1 MPKKAP
7 KKNPPALTIDTSIE
21 KAENKVSSPSFDSE
35 ADDYLDAPR
44 GSRPQIISELYSI
57 LVDFNTQI
65 DKVNSAFTSLKKSME
80 SVEKTSYEI
89 GEVMVELRDDMNSD
103 PEHHIS
109 EMSRRV
115 INNLPSLPQFNN
127 E

>member
-1 MPKKAP
+1 
-7 KKNPPALTIDTSIE
+7 
-21 KAENKVSSPSFDSE
+21 KVSSPSFDSE
-35 ADDYLDAPR
+35 ADDWLDAPR
-44 GSRPQIISELYSI
+44 GSRPQIISELHSI

-80 SVEKTSYEI
+80 SVEKTSYQI
-89 GEVMVELRDDMNSD
+89 GEVMVELRDDMNND
-103 PEHHIS
+103 PEQYIS

-127 E
+127 D